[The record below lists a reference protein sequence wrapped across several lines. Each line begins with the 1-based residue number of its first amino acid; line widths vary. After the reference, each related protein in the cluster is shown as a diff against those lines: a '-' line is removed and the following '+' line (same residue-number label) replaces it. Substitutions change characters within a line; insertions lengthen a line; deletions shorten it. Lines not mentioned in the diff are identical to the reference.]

1 MIHVVNERLG
11 YHLIILL
18 GRRPS
23 HTGWANHTGSKEF
36 VAPVSARGLIHPY
49 LELLFIL
56 VLQGHVRRGGGV
68 GNRFTPSSA
77 ILGQFTFRSFPC
89 SSSALLCNI
98 GGGRG
103 LEKVEGEGVVTN
115 PCRLHFPT
123 PLLAGSQL
131 GLVSG
136 ERLEGQEKSRGIR
149 LLLLPWAVSLAV
161 AASSPLF
168 CSCKTILLFFVA
180 FTACGPNPWIQEP
193 GFPLMSFQ
201 PRSGRPFL
209 LLLISG

>member
-1 MIHVVNERLG
+1 MIHVVNESLG

-18 GRRPS
+18 GQRPH

-36 VAPVSARGLIHPY
+36 VVPVSARGLIHPY

-56 VLQGHVRRGGGV
+56 VLQGHVHRGGGV
-68 GNRFTPSSA
+68 GNWFTPSSA

-98 GGGRG
+98 GVGRG

-136 ERLEGQEKSRGIR
+136 ERLEGRREEPRYLPPTSALGSVPGSGCIFSIV
-149 LLLLPWAVSLAV
+149 LLLQDHPSLLRCIYCLWSQPLDPGAWLPTDV
-161 AASSPLF
+161 
-168 CSCKTILLFFVA
+168 
-180 FTACGPNPWIQEP
+180 
-193 GFPLMSFQ
+193 FPA
-201 PRSGRPFL
+201 
-209 LLLISG
+209 